1 MVLYKERIIAWS
13 CGIGAFMLVLMAGR
27 SCMGTPKPVK
37 NNSQPTGYNVVTPT
51 NSQAAE
57 STEELTEPLTI
68 GYDFF
73 GKPIYATE
81 PSTETAQGDSESV
94 QEEIPENTDFTEA
107 TEPTFPPGFDG
118 NDHGNNQEETTAVST
133 AVENVSTKPTFPPGF
148 DGNDHR
154 VYDDNGNEVAT
165 IPSDFVI
172 IFDQWR

>member
-1 MVLYKERIIAWS
+1 
-13 CGIGAFMLVLMAGR
+13 
-27 SCMGTPKPVK
+27 MGTPKPIK

-118 NDHGNNQEETTAVST
+118 NDH
-133 AVENVSTKPTFPPGF
+133 
-148 DGNDHR
+148 R